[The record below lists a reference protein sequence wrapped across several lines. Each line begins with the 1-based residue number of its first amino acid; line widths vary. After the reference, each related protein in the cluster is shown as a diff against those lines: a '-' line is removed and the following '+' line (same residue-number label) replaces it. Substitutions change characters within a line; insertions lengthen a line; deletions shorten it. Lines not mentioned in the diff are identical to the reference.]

1 MKGVIEKFGVHAYNI
16 IILDIGF
23 GLVILILQGQHKPTE
38 REFNGDAL
46 RTWLSRTQECQYVL
60 KHLLLLEDLWLN
72 APTSGMPYLQHLGL
86 DGGQEGN

>member
-1 MKGVIEKFGVHAYNI
+1 MQYEFLNI
-16 IILDIGF
+16 GL

-38 REFNGDAL
+38 RCIKDVAKPNP
-46 RTWLSRTQECQYVL
+46 RMSVRIL
-60 KHLLLLEDLWLN
+60 KHLSLLEDLWLTY